1 MVRSFCCC
9 CCWGFFGGCGTR
21 ASSPFGVTGTMTI
34 KMINRT
40 SRMSIIGVTLM
51 SPIAPPL
58 LPPLVIA
65 MASNSSCAANDY
77 VTAAGQNLLCRAQTA
92 GTFTLVG
99 EQAHLIN
106 AGSAHSVNRVFD
118 GAELRTRIRANED
131 LLARRIGKLIADLA
145 AQLGS

>member
-58 LPPLVIA
+58 LPVVIA
-65 MASNSSCAANDY
+65 MASNSSCAAKNGY
-77 VTAAGQNLLCRAQTA
+77 VTAPGLRLLSCAQTT
-92 GTFTLVG
+92 GTLTLVR
-99 EQAHLIN
+99 EQAYFVN
-106 AGSAHSVNRVFD
+106 AGGAHGVNRIFD
-118 GAELRTRIRANED
+118 GAELCARISANKD
-131 LLARRIGKLIADLA
+131 LL
-145 AQLGS
+145 